1 MQNYIFVIVLGLM
14 IGSFLNVCI
23 YRIPN
28 EESILFP
35 RSHCITCG
43 HVLGS
48 LELIPIISYLFLGGR
63 CKHCKNRISAR
74 YMSIELFTGICF
86 GIVYYRYGLSIETVL
101 GCTFVAFATVLTM
114 IDWDEMIL
122 PTSII
127 RLGIGIGLIERI
139 VQASALGSCLV
150 LVGALMGAVAGY
162 LLMMLI
168 FYGSRWLLKK
178 EGMGYGDVRLM
189 GMIGLFVGL
198 QTLFLAILISSILAS
213 IYGIVALKIKMKN
226 EPYPLGPFLNIGGV
240 LVFLWGHNILTTYL
254 NLFIL

>member
-1 MQNYIFVIVLGLM
+1 MENYIFVIVLGLI

-35 RSHCITCG
+35 RSHCTSCG

-48 LELIPIISYLFLGGR
+48 LELIPILSYLFLSGR
-63 CKHCKNRISAR
+63 CKHCKSKISVR
-74 YMSIELFTGICF
+74 YIGIELFSGICF
-86 GIVYYRYGLSIETVL
+86 GMVYYCYGLSIETLL
-101 GCTFVAFATVLTM
+101 GCTFVAFAIVLAM

-127 RLGIGIGLIERI
+127 RWGIGFGLIERI
-139 VQASALGSCLV
+139 LQVRVTGSWFILV
-150 LVGALMGAVAGY
+150 DALMGALVGY
-162 LLMMLI
+162 LLLMLI
-168 FYGSRWLLKK
+168 FYGSKWLLKK

-198 QTLFLAILISSILAS
+198 RTLFLALLISSLLAS
-213 IYGIVALKIKMKN
+213 IYGIVLLKIKKKS
-226 EPYPLGPFLNIGGV
+226 EAYPLGPFLNIGGV
-240 LVFLWGHNILTTYL
+240 LVFLWGNSMLTSYL
-254 NLFIL
+254 SLFNL